1 MYQAHFVD
9 TRWIPSMSNYAEA
22 KAHLA
27 KTTPIRGR
35 EHINP
40 LGLDKNS
47 RRRTECQIHDRGEYI
62 ACELEGYELVKYYP
76 DNTIVLNTYN
86 QDNTAVA
93 QFISALLPNF
103 PMMHEKSEC
112 VYIEDAFNH
121 SDRRYNKY
129 AIGDNLVIRYTTY
142 VQEGSDTNHLKPEV
156 LSYTPSYKYKLKRAA
171 MKELREKYHEFTAYV
186 MTVASMTDDSSSLSE
201 WKLKRSQVF
210 EYMNTTD
217 MSKWY
222 EAAAAIVRHTE
233 KSQYN
238 YGTGWSFA
246 PNPVAVKKY
255 IDDMIK
261 SAHHEELF
269 ELVEIPKGEHVANT
283 NRKYTRGL

>member
-9 TRWIPSMSNYAEA
+9 TRWIPWMRNYAEA
-22 KAHLA
+22 KAHFD

-35 EHINP
+35 EHVNP

-47 RRRTECQIHDRGEYI
+47 RRRTSCQIHDRGEYI
-62 ACELEGYELVKYYP
+62 TCELEGYELVKYYP

-86 QDNTAVA
+86 QDSTAVA
-93 QFISALLPNF
+93 QFVSALLPHVRVY
-103 PMMHEKSEC
+103 HEKSEC
-112 VYIEDAFNH
+112 VYYETRPEGRH
-121 SDRRYNKY
+121 NKY
-129 AIGDNLVIRYTTY
+129 AIGDNLVIRYTTH
-142 VQEGSDTNHLKPEV
+142 VREDSDTTHLTPEV

-186 MTVASMTDDSSSLSE
+186 MPVASLTADSSSLAE
-201 WKLKRSQVF
+201 WKLKRSEVF
-210 EYMNTTD
+210 ERMNTTD
-217 MSKWY
+217 MDKWY
-222 EAAAAIVRHTE
+222 GAAAAIIRHTE
-233 KSQYN
+233 KSEYN
-238 YGTGWSFA
+238 YAHGWTYV

-269 ELVEIPKGEHVANT
+269 ELIKLPKGEHVANT